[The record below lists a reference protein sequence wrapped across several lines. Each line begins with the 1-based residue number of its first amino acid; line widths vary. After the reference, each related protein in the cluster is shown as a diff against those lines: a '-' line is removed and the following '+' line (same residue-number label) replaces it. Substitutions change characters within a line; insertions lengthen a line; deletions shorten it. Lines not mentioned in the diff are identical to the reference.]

1 MVECYKTAT
10 AGSIERIEAP
20 ESGCWV
26 NAIAP
31 TPEER
36 TWLEEELGVLPE
48 FIRSALDDEETS
60 RIDYDEDVNQT
71 FVIVDYPVASG
82 TRNED
87 LLIDPQMRPFV
98 WGIRRV
104 LANMS
109 NTERCASAFIKGLK
123 QTNTNEEFLIR
134 SAKRAQDHGEF

>member
-1 MVECYKTAT
+1 MIECYKTAT

-48 FIRSALDDEETS
+48 FVRSALDDEETS

-71 FVIVDYPVASG
+71 FVIVDYPVAPG
-82 TRNED
+82 
-87 LLIDPQMRPFV
+87 
-98 WGIRRV
+98 
-104 LANMS
+104 
-109 NTERCASAFIKGLK
+109 
-123 QTNTNEEFLIR
+123 EEGAPDARQNHTMPR
-134 SAKRAQDHGEF
+134 SHKHN